1 LSGRTVVFGEVDD
14 ASDGQDS
21 YDVPKPGAPPSPY
34 VYAWFDANLSEPYDR
49 LLEDYRGYPDTYKV
63 WDMYVEFEN
72 ASAGNITISWDPS
85 SLSESEY
92 GSVLLNDTNSSI
104 NTDMFSNSNYT
115 FAASPG
121 SVRHFQIICSVPGEY
136 IYNISLREDWNLV
149 SLPVNE
155 SLDKDNITVNY
166 LGVNYSWQDAVSGD
180 IVLNFIY
187 GWNATNQ
194 NYVARDV
201 LDPGMGYW
209 VYAYYECDLW
219 ISSDTNND
227 DNYITDLLEE
237 WNLIGLPFSTS
248 VNKENLTV
256 FYNSSE
262 YSWQNAV
269 SGGIVLNF
277 IYGWN
282 ATNQYYVARDVLDP
296 GMGYWVYAY
305 HGCILKRKAI

>member
-1 LSGRTVVFGEVDD
+1 
-14 ASDGQDS
+14 
-21 YDVPKPGAPPSPY
+21 
-34 VYAWFDANLSEPYDR
+34 
-49 LLEDYRGYPDTYKV
+49 
-63 WDMYVEFEN
+63 
-72 ASAGNITISWDPS
+72 
-85 SLSESEY
+85 
-92 GSVLLNDTNSSI
+92 
-104 NTDMFSNSNYT
+104 
-115 FAASPG
+115 
-121 SVRHFQIICSVPGEY
+121 
-136 IYNISLREDWNLV
+136 
-149 SLPVNE
+149 
-155 SLDKDNITVNY
+155 
-166 LGVNYSWQDAVSGD
+166 VNYSWQDAVSGD

-256 FYNSSE
+256 
-262 YSWQNAV
+262 